1 MSYRALPPIRDYHV
15 FADETTLVYA
25 NDELRVHERVLIPA
39 ADHGS
44 YDATA
49 IDCQNT
55 DFFASI
61 LSEREPVS
69 SARTVRP
76 AMTAFQ
82 AAQDQIDR
90 QDPRTGSE

>member
-1 MSYRALPPIRDYHV
+1 
-15 FADETTLVYA
+15 
-25 NDELRVHERVLIPA
+25 VLIPA

-61 LSEREPVS
+61 LSGRELVS
-69 SARTVRP
+69 SARTVRS

-90 QDPRTGSE
+90 QDLRTGSE